1 MRPTAPNVLFTPPP
15 ADILWL
21 VVDAVV
27 EPEYHLLAKFDNQ
40 ARVRR
45 ATLHSCALVCKG
57 MLHRAMYHLYNEVS
71 LHDHWRAS
79 LFARTMA
86 ERRELA
92 PLVKHLSLGLG
103 QCLSEEEDDFR
114 TPLPADVV
122 VLLSNLNS
130 LTLDGESDWPGMRPE
145 ALDFAKLFP
154 ASCPSLDKLVLT
166 RLEFESFVDFVG
178 LVWSFPRIRHLA
190 MSRLFIP
197 RTDGGMPV
205 GGDDDLTK
213 SLIESTR
220 VNDLTTLIVCNC

>member
-1 MRPTAPNVLFTPPP
+1 MRPTTPNVHFTPPP
-15 ADILWL
+15 TDILWL
-21 VVDAVV
+21 VVDSVV
-27 EPEYHLLAKFDNQ
+27 EPEYHLLPKFDDQ

-45 ATLHSCALVCKG
+45 ATLHACALVCKG
-57 MLHRAMYHLYNEVS
+57 MLQRAMYHLYNDIP
-71 LHDHWRAS
+71 LYDHWRAS

-86 ERRELA
+86 ERCELA
-92 PLVKHLSLGLG
+92 PLVRHLSLGLG

-114 TPLPADVV
+114 MPLPSDVV
-122 VLLSNLNS
+122 VLLSNLYS
-130 LTLDGESDWPGMRPE
+130 LTLDGESEWPGMRPE
-145 ALDFAKLFP
+145 ALDFAKLFA

-190 MSRLFIP
+190 MSRVFIP
-197 RTDGGMPV
+197 RTDVGMPV

-220 VNDLTTLIVCNC
+220 LNDLTSLIVRNY